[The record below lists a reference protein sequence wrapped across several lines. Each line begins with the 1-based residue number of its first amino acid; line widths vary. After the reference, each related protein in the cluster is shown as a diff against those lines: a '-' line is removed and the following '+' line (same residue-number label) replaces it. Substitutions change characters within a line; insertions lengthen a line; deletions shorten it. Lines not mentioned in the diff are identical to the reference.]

1 MSEYEN
7 VFRRKE
13 LHDMHAAGEVGPLDD
28 LYLLE
33 DVALTIQ
40 ELEKKKDFYK
50 GYKKK
55 KSQDISDE
63 IKVIDNKV
71 QFYKSVMVSTLESN
85 KEKSVKFPGSCS
97 ISARNQKAKW
107 VVNDEEEFIAVLQVA
122 QKAGED
128 VDDVLEKVTQ
138 YNVRKREA
146 SKLLDIWEKSGKLD
160 DFLKKAKK
168 GSGDIVQKDPKKTT
182 VSIKFLEE
190 VEEDVDDSVN
200 DVSVPVKA
208 GKKSD
213 SYDSEDYD
221 GI

>member
-13 LHDMHAAGEVGPLDD
+13 LHDIYASGEVKPLDD

-40 ELEKKKDFYK
+40 GLEKKKDFYK
-50 GYKKK
+50 DYKKK
-55 KSQDISDE
+55 KSQDINDE
-63 IKVIDNKV
+63 IKVIENKV
-71 QFYKSVMVSTLESN
+71 QFYKSIMVSTLESN
-85 KEKSVKFPGSCS
+85 KEKSVKFPGTCS
-97 ISARNQKAKW
+97 ISSRNQKAKW
-107 VVNDEEEFIAVLQVA
+107 VVTDDEEFIAVLQAA

-128 VDDVLEKVTQ
+128 VDDVLEKVIQ

-146 SKLLDIWEKSGKLD
+146 HKLLSIWEQSGKLD

-168 GSGDIVQKDPKKTT
+168 GSGDIVKKEPQRTT
-182 VSIKFLEE
+182 VSIKFLE
-190 VEEDVDDSVN
+190 VEENEDVEDSVDDVP
-200 DVSVPVKA
+200 VPVKKEA
-208 GKKSD
+208 AVAFD
-213 SYDSEDYD
+213 IEDYD

>member
-13 LHDMHAAGEVGPLDD
+13 LHDIYVAGEVKPLDD

-33 DVALTIQ
+33 DVALTIK

-50 GYKKK
+50 DYKKK

-63 IKVIDNKV
+63 VKVIDNKV

-85 KEKSVKFPGSCS
+85 NEKSVKFPGSCN

-107 VVNDEEEFIAVLQVA
+107 VVNDDEEFIAVLQAA
-122 QKAGED
+122 QEAGED

-138 YNVRKREA
+138 YNIRKLEA
-146 SKLLDIWEKSGKLD
+146 SKLLETWEQSGKLD

-168 GSGDIVQKDPKKTT
+168 GSGDIVQKNPKKTT
-182 VSIKFLEE
+182 VSIKYLDE
-190 VEEDVDDSVN
+190 VVEDVDDSEK
-200 DVSVPVKA
+200 DVTVSIKQEA
-208 GKKSD
+208 D
-213 SYDSEDYD
+213 SSYKPGTYD